1 MIIEKV
7 EKQINQILS
16 AAKQVQNQVQ
26 QIRSEGFLVTKQGE
40 IKAREFLH
48 QVFDSGLSLL
58 GQGIVLGRKA
68 TESFVAETHRKANKL
83 KKGEGDLTSDEE
95 ESSVSKN
102 FSNRKSEASALG
114 KKSSKFKS
122 LKNKKQKSHLGNT
135 ARAH

>member
-1 MIIEKV
+1 MVLEKV
-7 EKQINQILS
+7 EQQMNQILNV
-16 AAKQVQNQVQ
+16 AKQVQNQVQ
-26 QIRSEGFLVTKQGE
+26 QIRSEGFLVTRQGE

-48 QVFDSGLSLL
+48 QVFDSGLTLL

-83 KKGEGDLTSDEE
+83 KKSEVSLTSDEE
-95 ESSVSKN
+95 KPSAN
-102 FSNRKSEASALG
+102 FSDRKAEASAAL
-114 KKSSKFKS
+114 KKNSKFKS